1 MGVEST
7 MSVNKMVALRRSVN
21 GEMPPVTNRSTSS
34 ITGVA

>member
-7 MSVNKMVALRRSVN
+7 MSVNMMAARTRSMK
-21 GEMPPVTNRSTSS
+21 GEIPPVTNRSTSS